1 LTIRA
6 YIEDLMYGRTRS
18 FFIEGLLL
26 PVSFFYGFA
35 LSMRNALYALRILT
49 KKNLPCRVISV
60 GNITLGGT
68 GKTPTVIQMADFLF
82 RNKRYPAVVS
92 RGYGRKNEAD
102 IVAVSDGKAP
112 LSDTA
117 IAGDEPSLI
126 GSKLPGVP
134 VVVGRDRYR
143 AALFTLQVFG
153 PNTIIL
159 DDGFQH
165 VQLQRDLDIVLVD
178 AEDPF
183 GNGRLFPS
191 GILREP
197 LKALKRADLVLITRA
212 DRADNLGWLKSVIR
226 RKTRAQI
233 FTSRHS
239 PVDLVD
245 IRNREKR
252 PFSTLRGTAVL
263 AFSGIARP
271 ASFTAL
277 LRSLG
282 ADIKH
287 EMVYPDH
294 HVYKKADM
302 AAIFQKAGDVKA
314 TMIITTEKDTV
325 RLKTLD
331 PEGIW
336 ALRIELKVVETE
348 EWERMIL
355 GSEPIWTKS
364 TVST

>member
-1 LTIRA
+1 
-6 YIEDLMYGRTRS
+6 MYGRTRS
-18 FFIEGLLL
+18 LFIEGLLF
-26 PVSFFYGFA
+26 PVSLLYGFA
-35 LSMRNALYALRILT
+35 LRIRNVLYAVRILT
-49 KKNLPCRVISV
+49 KEGLPCRVISV

-68 GKTPTVIQMADFLF
+68 GKTPTVIQLADFLF
-82 RNKRYPAVVS
+82 RNRRYPAVVS

-112 LSDTA
+112 LLDTA

-126 GSKLPGVP
+126 GSRLPGVP
-134 VVVGRDRYR
+134 VVVGKDRYR

-165 VQLQRDLDIVLVD
+165 VRLRRDLDIVLVD

-197 LKALKRADLVLITRA
+197 LKALKRANLVLITRA
-212 DRADNLGWLKSVIR
+212 DRAANLGWLKSVIR
-226 RKTRAQI
+226 RKTQARI

-245 IRNREKR
+245 IRNTESR
-252 PFSTLRGTAVL
+252 PLSALRGAGVL

-271 ASFTAL
+271 ASFTSL

-294 HVYKKADM
+294 YIYKKSDM
-302 AAIFQKAGDVKA
+302 AAIFHKAGDVNA
-314 TMIITTEKDTV
+314 GMIVTTEKDTV
-325 RLKTLD
+325 RLRTLNPD
-331 PEGIW
+331 GIL
-336 ALRIELKVVETE
+336 ALRIELKVVEAG
-348 EWERMIL
+348 EWERVIL
-355 GSEPIWTKS
+355 GKEQRA
-364 TVST
+364 

>member
-1 LTIRA
+1 MTIRT
-6 YIEDLMYGRTRS
+6 YIEDVMYGRTRS
-18 FFIEGLLL
+18 LFIEGLLF
-26 PVSFFYGFA
+26 PVSLLYGFA
-35 LSMRNALYALRILT
+35 LRIRNVLYAVRILT
-49 KKNLPCRVISV
+49 KEGLPCRVISV

-68 GKTPTVIQMADFLF
+68 GKTPTVIQLADFLF
-82 RNKRYPAVVS
+82 RNRRYPAVVS

-112 LSDTA
+112 LLDTA

-126 GSKLPGVP
+126 GSRLPGVP
-134 VVVGRDRYR
+134 VVVGKDRYR

-165 VQLQRDLDIVLVD
+165 VRLRRDLDIVLVD

-212 DRADNLGWLKSVIR
+212 DRAANLGWLKSVIR
-226 RKTRAQI
+226 RKTQARI

-245 IRNREKR
+245 IRNSEQR

-282 ADIKH
+282 ADIKQ

-294 HVYKKADM
+294 YVYKKEDM

-314 TMIITTEKDTV
+314 TMIITTEKDAV

-348 EWERMIL
+348 EWEKVIL
-355 GSEPIWTKS
+355 GAEGKEQRA
-364 TVST
+364 